1 MVNSRTHILGQ
12 RHKILNATFRE
23 TYDKFLASIVQKS
36 EITTADKM
44 IFVYYLQLQDRMQ
57 EAIDLFNKI
66 EAPNEQNGTLRIQ
79 YDYLLAYFDFFS
91 GTDDEF
97 KVARRIVQK
106 YDNYPVSS
114 WRMMFLTIAD
124 QLNEFD
130 GEFDNE
136 EEMINVDAKV

>member
-1 MVNSRTHILGQ
+1 MV
-12 RHKILNATFRE
+12 
-23 TYDKFLASIVQKS
+23 
-36 EITTADKM
+36 
-44 IFVYYLQLQDRMQ
+44 FVYYLQLQDRIQ

-66 EAPNEQNGTLRIQ
+66 EAPSNNDSSMRIQ
-79 YDYLLAYFDFFS
+79 YDYLQAYFDFFS
-91 GTDDEF
+91 GTSESY

-106 YDNYPVSS
+106 YDNYPVQS

-136 EEMINVDAKV
+136 EEMQLIDAGITDIDAQLRDKRV